1 MTINMNVE
9 TKNVVKIFSLAVAF
23 TIGVLAVFK
32 MFDALIMIL
41 VALFIALAL
50 NPAVNFFSKYMPGKR
65 RGPAIAIVLLLHI
78 VVISF
83 LVGSLVPPVA
93 RETNTFVRTFPET
106 FNKSFYR
113 NEDVQQLIE
122 KYELRDDIDRM
133 IESSRQMAVR
143 YSTQI
148 VSGVGQ
154 FFASLLLVITTLV
167 VSILM
172 LTGGNKLLNRFA
184 DVAYRD
190 AALRARHER
199 VAYKMYQAVTG
210 FVIGQVSVA
219 LVAALAALGALALL
233 QVPYPLPLAGIV
245 FMLGLIPMI
254 GNTLAAIL
262 VVTAALVLKDTP
274 SALILLAFFVIY
286 QQIENVTLQPM
297 VQGKTTS
304 MPPLV
309 VFVSVILGTA
319 LIGPIGG
326 FFAIPAAGC
335 VKVLLLDYFEH
346 RDDLKVND
354 SPLKLASK
362 IRHKLTGKNP
372 QQA

>member
-1 MTINMNVE
+1 MNVE

-83 LVGSLVPPVA
+83 LVGSLVPPVT
-93 RETNTFVRTFPET
+93 RETSTFVKTFPET

-133 IESSRQMAVR
+133 IESSRQVAVR
-143 YSTQI
+143 YSTQV

-154 FFASLLLVITTLV
+154 FFASLLLVFTTLV

-219 LVAALAALGALALL
+219 LV
-233 QVPYPLPLAGIV
+233 YPLPLAGIV

-262 VVTAALVLKDTP
+262 VVMAALVLKDTT
-274 SALILLAFFVIY
+274 SALILLVFFVVY

-335 VKVLLLDYFEH
+335 MKVLPT
-346 RDDLKVND
+346 
-354 SPLKLASK
+354 S
-362 IRHKLTGKNP
+362 G
-372 QQA
+372 